1 MRSIVRSG
9 DSSGD
14 SASGVVYSNDTPIE
28 VVFTFTEDIRDFTI
42 DNIEASDGCGFL
54 TDVVGNT
61 IPGHEYKV
69 KVNAKQSG
77 TNANC
82 TLSVLGGEFHDGAKN
97 PNIPSAEFTWIY
109 GRDDIY

>member
-28 VVFTFTEDIRDFTI
+28 VVFTFTEDIRDFTSN
-42 DNIEASDGCGFL
+42 NIKASDGCGLL